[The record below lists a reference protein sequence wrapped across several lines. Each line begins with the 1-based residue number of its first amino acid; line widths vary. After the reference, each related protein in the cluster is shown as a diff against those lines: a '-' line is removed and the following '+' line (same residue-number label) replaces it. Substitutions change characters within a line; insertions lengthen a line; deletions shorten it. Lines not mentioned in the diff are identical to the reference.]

1 MKRLII
7 ALLVF
12 CGTQSYSQPMHLSEK
27 AEISIITCGPSYKEV
42 YSAFGHSAIR
52 VIDPEFGF
60 DYAFNYGVFDFDKPN
75 FYLNFAKGR
84 NYYLLAVYDYEN
96 FEWPYLRDNRF
107 VHEQVL
113 NLTQSQKEKI
123 FSFLLWNAKPENR
136 TYRYDYYQDNCAT
149 KIRDVLVQQLGSDIA
164 IDSSFLTPIHSFRQ
178 KTDEHLDQLPW
189 GDLGIDICLGLPIDR
204 TMSAREYMF
213 LPEYIESFVDHTTI
227 KSDSATLPLV
237 REKRIIN
244 QDTQEKSKVAFVHPW
259 IAGSCL
265 LLIVALLSWYDWR
278 RKKISKWLDVILF
291 GVIGLIGLLLITLWL
306 FTDHHDAARNFNL
319 LWAFPL
325 HFFAAILLL
334 RKKPHTAISKIL
346 YGCCNYSW
354 SNITFLV
361 ADPSATQCVSYSC
374 SRNIIVESFVALNS
388 IEKVNSIITCE

>member
-1 MKRLII
+1 MKRLIT
-7 ALLVF
+7 ALFVLF
-12 CGTQSYSQPMHLSEK
+12 GIQSFSQTLRLSEK
-27 AEISIITCGPSYKEV
+27 AEISIITCGPSNEIV
-42 YSAFGHSAIR
+42 YSAFGHSAFR
-52 VIDPEFGF
+52 VVDPEFGI

-96 FEWPYLRDNRF
+96 FEWPYVRDNRF

-136 TYRYDYYQDNCAT
+136 SYRYDYYQDNCAT
-149 KIRDVLVQQLGSDIA
+149 KIRDVLVEQLGDDIT
-164 IDSSFLTPIHSFRQ
+164 IDSSFLTPTHSFRQ
-178 KTDEHLDQLPW
+178 KTDEYLEQLPW

-213 LPEYIESFVDHTTI
+213 LPDYIESFVDHTTI
-227 KSDSATLPLV
+227 KSDSLIVPLV
-237 REKRIIN
+237 KEKRIIN

-259 IAGSCL
+259 IAGICL
-265 LLIVALLSWYDWR
+265 FIIAALLSIYDWR
-278 RKKISKWLDVILF
+278 RKKISKWLDVVLF
-291 GVIGLIGLLLITLWL
+291 GTVGLVGLLLATLWL

-334 RKKPHTAISKIL
+334 KKNPHQLVASYFLITGILLGATLLFWWLLPQQLNVFLIPIVGVLLMRAFLIS
-346 YGCCNYSW
+346 
-354 SNITFLV
+354 TFLNV
-361 ADPSATQCVSYSC
+361 HA
-374 SRNIIVESFVALNS
+374 R
-388 IEKVNSIITCE
+388 

>member
-1 MKRLII
+1 MKRLIT

-12 CGTQSYSQPMHLSEK
+12 FAVKSFSQPMRLSEK
-27 AEISIITCGPSYKEV
+27 AEISVITCGPSNEIV
-42 YSAFGHSAIR
+42 YSAFGHSAFR
-52 VIDPEFGF
+52 VLDPEFGF

-96 FEWPYLRDNRF
+96 FEWPYVRDNRF

-136 TYRYDYYQDNCAT
+136 SYRYDYYQDNCAT
-149 KIRDVLVQQLGSDIA
+149 KIRDVLVQQLGDDIT
-164 IDSSFLTPIHSFRQ
+164 IDSSFLTPSHSFRQ
-178 KTDEHLDQLPW
+178 KTDEYLDQLPW

-213 LPEYIESFVDHTTI
+213 LPDYIESFVDHTTI
-227 KSDSATLPLV
+227 KSDSLTLPLV
-237 REKRIIN
+237 KEKRIIN
-244 QDTQEKSKVAFVHPW
+244 KDTQEKSNVAFVHPW
-259 IAGSCL
+259 IGGGCL
-265 LLIVALLSWYDWR
+265 LMIVSLLSFYDWQ
-278 RKKISKWLDVILF
+278 RKKISKWLDVTLF

-334 RKKPHTAISKIL
+334 KKQPHP
-346 YGCCNYSW
+346 
-354 SNITFLV
+354 FLV
-361 ADPSATQCVSYSC
+361 TYFMATAVILGITLVFWWLIPQELNVFLIPVS
-374 SRNIIVESFVALNS
+374 IALLLRALLVSKLLNKS
-388 IEKVNSIITCE
+388 HVN

>member
-1 MKRLII
+1 MR
-7 ALLVF
+7 
-12 CGTQSYSQPMHLSEK
+12 LSEK
-27 AEISIITCGPSYKEV
+27 AEISIITCGPGYQEV

-52 VIDPEFGF
+52 VVDPEFGF

-96 FEWPYLRDNRF
+96 FEWPYVRDNRS

-113 NLTQSQKEKI
+113 NLTLSQKEKI

-149 KIRDVLVQQLGSDIA
+149 KIRDVLVEQLGSDIT
-164 IDSSFLTPIHSFRQ
+164 IDSSFLTPTHSFRQ

-213 LPEYIESFVDHTTI
+213 LPEYIESFVDHTSI
-227 KSDSATLPLV
+227 KSDSLTLPLV
-237 REKRIIN
+237 KEKRIIN

-259 IAGSCL
+259 IAGGCM
-265 LLIVALLSWYDWR
+265 LIIIVLLSLYDWK
-278 RKKISKWLDVILF
+278 RKKLSRWLDIILF
-291 GVIGLIGLLLITLWL
+291 SVVGLIGILLTTLWL

-319 LWAFPL
+319 FWAFPL
-325 HFFAAILLL
+325 HFFAGVFLV
-334 RKKPHTAISKIL
+334 KKRWIL
-346 YGCCNYSW
+346 YLGKYYQ
-354 SNITFLV
+354 ITWIVLIATLLFWWLLPQQLNVFLIPV
-361 ADPSATQCVSYSC
+361 V
-374 SRNIIVESFVALNS
+374 VALAVRAFLIS
-388 IEKVNSIITCE
+388 RLLTK